1 MKKKRIK
8 YLIAFLST
16 FLLFLLTPHE
26 VLGAESA
33 EMDGQVGI
41 RFENDYT
48 PTSSSGP
55 EEIPEGKTPEKVPPA
70 TIKPVGG
77 QSGKLLNTG
86 ELVTAGL
93 SLTGLFLIGAVLA
106 LFYYKRRKEQHQNK

>member
-1 MKKKRIK
+1 MK

-16 FLLFLLTPHE
+16 FLLILLVPHE

-41 RFENDYT
+41 HFENDYT
-48 PTSSSGP
+48 PTSSSES
-55 EEIPEGKTPEKVPPA
+55 EEIPEGKDPEKVLPS

-77 QSGKLLNTG
+77 QTGKLLNTG
-86 ELVTAGL
+86 ELVTAGF
-93 SLTGLFLIGAVLA
+93 SLTGLFLIGAVLV

>member
-1 MKKKRIK
+1 MKKRIK
-8 YLIAFLST
+8 YVIVFLST
-16 FLLFLLTPHE
+16 FLLVLATPNV

-33 EMDGQVGI
+33 EMDSQVGI

-48 PTSSSGP
+48 PTSSSES

-93 SLTGLFLIGAVLA
+93 SLTGMFLIGAVLV
-106 LFYYKRRKEQHQNK
+106 LFYYKRRKEQHKNK